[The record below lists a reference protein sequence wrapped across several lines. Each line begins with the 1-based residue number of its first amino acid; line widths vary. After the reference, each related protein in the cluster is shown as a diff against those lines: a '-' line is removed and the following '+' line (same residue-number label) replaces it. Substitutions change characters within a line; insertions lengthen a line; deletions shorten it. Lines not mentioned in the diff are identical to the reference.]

1 MGRDVPVAV
10 LLEFEVLE
18 SCSAGP
24 HSAGW
29 ASRGFAL
36 VFIAAGLV
44 VVLRVRKR
52 VRIVWSVLVL
62 YLGGLLQLF
71 SCCSPHGRLPFNAQL
86 SASRSWLQCLPP
98 FSRPGPTKHLGQ
110 VLMPCT
116 KSGSCLFV
124 AAWAGLR
131 RFRGVSP
138 PSSSGDLCILGVPA
152 TVMSVPSVLSSSL
165 WKVVHG
171 KVLDHRRLARH
182 LYRKV
187 LLPVEDARVP
197 P

>member
-1 MGRDVPVAV
+1 MVPVVGRDVPVAV

-36 VFIAAGLV
+36 VFIAAALV

-62 YLGGLLQLF
+62 I
-71 SCCSPHGRLPFNAQL
+71 SAACCSCFRAAPPRRLPFNAQL

-182 LYRKV
+182 LYRK
-187 LLPVEDARVP
+187 ARVP